1 MFCRVESVQRLRVLR
16 AVAQHGSF
24 TAAGGVLGVSQ
35 PAVSQQVSALERE
48 VGARLVERTTLGAR
62 LTPEGEIV
70 LRHALRILTSCDD
83 ARRELDQ
90 IRSGDLA
97 TVRVAAFP
105 TACSY
110 LLPQAAALW
119 RRRYPALPFEFT
131 ERDADE
137 AVELTR
143 HGKAELALTYDYA
156 AHPID
161 LRHLTVQPMPDDPL
175 LLLLPANHPLAAA
188 PVVDVAAL
196 AEDVWISGT
205 SFACAESLRAICGVA
220 GFAPV
225 VALDANRYP
234 TTLALVAAGH
244 GIALVPVSA
253 LTNPPADVAIRPLR
267 PTPAPRRIW
276 AVTQG
281 QPSATAAHLVD
292 CLVATATANQPY
304 TRTRASTGS

>member
-1 MFCRVESVQRLRVLR
+1 MVGRVESIQRLKVLR

-24 TAAGGVLGVSQ
+24 TAAGGVLGISQ

-48 VGARLVERTTLGAR
+48 VGAQLVERTTLGAR

-70 LRHALRILTSCDD
+70 LRHALRILASCDD

-97 TVRVAAFP
+97 PVRVAAFP

-119 RRRYPALPFEFT
+119 RRRYPAVPFEFL

-137 AVELTR
+137 TVELAR
-143 HGKAELALTYDYA
+143 HGKADLALTYDYA

-161 LRHLTVQPMPDDPL
+161 LRHLTVQPLRDDPL
-175 LLLLPANHPLAAA
+175 LVLMPAHHPLAAT

-196 AEDVWISGT
+196 AKDVWISGT

-220 GFAPV
+220 GFEPV
-225 VALDANRYP
+225 VAMDSNRYP

-244 GIALVPVSA
+244 GVALVPVSA
-253 LTNPPADVAIRPLR
+253 LANPPADVVIRPLR
-267 PTPAPRRIW
+267 PAPPPRRIW

-281 QPSATAAHLVD
+281 EPNAAVAHLVD
-292 CLVATATANQPY
+292 CLVATAN
-304 TRTRASTGS
+304 RV